1 MAINDLLIRLAESP
15 HDPTITFA
23 LALEYDE
30 LGQNAPAISFYLK
43 VAEYGYSTH
52 KELVYSSLLRA
63 SKCFERQSG
72 REHSVKNVILQA
84 ASYLPSRPE
93 AWYFLS
99 LQSEA
104 KSQWQSCYTNAK
116 LAIEMST
123 VNSLPVDVGYPGLYA
138 LKYQTAIA
146 AWWIGRK
153 DESQTL
159 FDELL
164 SSNIPEGYKNSIRYN
179 MERTGMTMSS
189 TELTPFQKYQQ
200 NGFEQVNGWVKRTL
214 PAFLESI
221 KDISWNGGGGVCEIG
236 TFQGRF
242 FLQLRSLLPVA
253 VESYGID
260 VFEDQHLNID
270 ASGSYA
276 ATKDI
281 LEDNVAKYD
290 PHGGELVYIIKGDST
305 TGKTQ
310 AEIYNQIPFGT
321 IKYFSIDG
329 GHTMAHVVNDM
340 RIAERLLTDGGIV
353 IMDDILHPHW
363 MGVISGVTEYLR
375 SHPTLVPFAVGYNKL
390 FLCKM
395 SYYDKYIEELKNN
408 PHSQQLVTFMD
419 KPIWGV
425 EVIDWLI

>member
-15 HDPTITFA
+15 HDPDVTFA
-23 LALEYDE
+23 LALEYDA

-43 VAEYGYSTH
+43 VAEYGYVTH
-52 KELVYSSLLRA
+52 KELVYSSLLLA

-72 REHSVKNVILQA
+72 REHSVKNIILQA

-99 LQSEA
+99 LQAEA
-104 KSQWQSCYTNAK
+104 ESQWQSCYTNAK

-179 MERTGMTMSS
+179 MERTGMTVSDVN
-189 TELTPFQKYQQ
+189 LTPFDKYQQ
-200 NGFEQVNGWVKRTL
+200 NGFEQVPGWVKRTL
-214 PAFLESI
+214 PAFLKSI
-221 KDISWNGGGGVCEIG
+221 KDIPWNGSGGVCEIG
-236 TFQGRF
+236 TYQGRF
-242 FLQLRSLLPVA
+242 FLQLRSLLPEA
-253 VESYGID
+253 ADSYGID
-260 VFEDQHLNID
+260 IFDDGYLNID
-270 ASGSYA
+270 GSGSYD
-276 ATKDI
+276 ATQENFAQHIMD
-281 LEDNVAKYD
+281 YD
-290 PHGGELVYIIKGDST
+290 PFNGEKIRILKGDST
-305 TGKTQ
+305 TGRTQ
-310 AEIYNQIPFGT
+310 ADIYKMIPEGS

-340 RIAERLLTDGGIV
+340 KIAERLLSDAGMV

-363 MGVISGVTEYLR
+363 LGVISGVTEYLR
-375 SHPTLVPFAVGYNKL
+375 THPTLVPFAIGYNKL
-390 FLCKM
+390 FLCKT
-395 SYYDKYIEELKNN
+395 SFHAKYIEELKNN